1 MRFVLGRVYNHEQ
14 NLDAVAAAAVF
25 CVSCGLH
32 LFLSLL

>member
-1 MRFVLGRVYNHEQ
+1 VRFVLGGVYNHEQ
-14 NLDAVAAAAVF
+14 NLDAAAVAVF